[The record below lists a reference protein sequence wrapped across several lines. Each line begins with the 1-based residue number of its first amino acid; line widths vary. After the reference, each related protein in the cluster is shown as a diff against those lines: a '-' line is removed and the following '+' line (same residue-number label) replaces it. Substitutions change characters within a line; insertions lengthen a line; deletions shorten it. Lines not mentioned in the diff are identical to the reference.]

1 MARHCAIDLGGTKC
15 AIGVYSSFDSREP
28 FARQEFK
35 VRQVDAD
42 TVTQEEMDEAF
53 ALDFDNLDRLLG
65 EMAGE
70 SPDTISFIAAGP
82 VNSDRTHLI
91 GAGNLVHWQN
101 RPAIQMLKL
110 HYKCPA
116 VLGNDA
122 EGVAMAE
129 ALFGHAQGRKSL
141 SKIWGTGVGGTLIVW
156 HDGVPVFL
164 PGELGHRRL
173 GIDSGNSV
181 PCGCGHT
188 DCLESFCGGRSIER
202 RDGDPKHIP
211 RARWQYYGRIMAEAT
226 YDEVVQTRAELVTF
240 SGGVACQQEWLLGE
254 IQNYLL
260 SEMHVVDVPE
270 VKLSAFGESAGTLGA
285 LALGRQLLNK

>member
-1 MARHCAIDLGGTKC
+1 LTCDRRETYGAALRYRSRWDEVRHRRLFVLRQQGTVRSTGVQGPAGRRRHGDTGGDGRGVCLGLRQSGPSARRDG
-15 AIGVYSSFDSREP
+15 R
-28 FARQEFK
+28 R
-35 VRQVDAD
+35 
-42 TVTQEEMDEAF
+42 VT
-53 ALDFDNLDRLLG
+53 G
-65 EMAGE
+65 
-70 SPDTISFIAAGP
+70 
-82 VNSDRTHLI
+82 H
-91 GAGNLVHWQN
+91 NLVHRRWPCQQRSHAPHRRGQS
-101 RPAIQMLKL
+101 RPLAEQT
-110 HYKCPA
+110 
-116 VLGNDA
+116 GNPDA
-122 EGVAMAE
+122 QA
-129 ALFGHAQGRKSL
+129 SL
-141 SKIWGTGVGGTLIVW
+141 Q
-156 HDGVPVFL
+156 VPVFL